1 MRREIWSWSFPTQ
14 LAPDAVKHQGLHFLR
29 ALRKAV
35 QEVLAGLDLGCQ
47 EPLGVFLSTLLSG
60 FHALSH
66 GLLDSCGEVRVTRR
80 ALPDQ
85 RYACRFH
92 GRRDTGRETPVLIGC
107 CNGAPLTRCLVSGRF
122 GRRLGSLLR

>member
-14 LAPDAVKHQGLHFLR
+14 LAPDAVRHQGLHFL
-29 ALRKAV
+29 LVLPKAV
-35 QEVLAGLDLGCQ
+35 QEVLACLDLGCQ

-66 GLLDSCGEVRVTRR
+66 GLLDRCSQVRVTRC
-80 ALPDQ
+80 ALSDQ

-92 GRRDTGRETPVLIGC
+92 GGRDTGREPPVLIGF
-107 CNGAPLTRCLVSGRF
+107 CNSAPLARCLIS
-122 GRRLGSLLR
+122 